1 MEEEKTEPCAQLSHR
16 ETIILSAINTVNV
29 ICCMFFP
36 PSWED
41 ISMAMEFGLLA
52 YNWGQTT
59 FLTEQ

>member
-29 ICCMFFP
+29 IRCMFFP
-36 PSWED
+36 PSRED

-52 YNWGQTT
+52 YN
-59 FLTEQ
+59 